1 MTIFDDFKSP
11 IKGYPLPVGISRGE
25 GKISN
30 SSRVPHSM
38 LAWYLHLFRS
48 SGYPQKMWNHTQI
61 LFSPISEPPV
71 HMEWCTGLWKSTFSS
86 PLPPHI
92 MTEDRQ

>member
-48 SGYPQKMWNHTQI
+48 SGYPQKM
-61 LFSPISEPPV
+61 
-71 HMEWCTGLWKSTFSS
+71 
-86 PLPPHI
+86 
-92 MTEDRQ
+92 